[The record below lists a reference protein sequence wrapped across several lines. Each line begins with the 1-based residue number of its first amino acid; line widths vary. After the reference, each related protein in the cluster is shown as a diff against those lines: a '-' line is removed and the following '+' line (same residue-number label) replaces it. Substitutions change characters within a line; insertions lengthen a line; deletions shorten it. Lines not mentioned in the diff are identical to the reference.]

1 MYKILVVEDDNTIN
15 KMIKEV
21 LEKENFEI
29 VSAFSGTEAKLYIDS
44 YLNSYDLILLDL
56 MLPGMTG
63 EELVGYIRNKSNIP
77 IIVASAKAVQHD
89 KVQLLKAGVD
99 DYIVKPF
106 DINELVVRTTNLLK
120 RNSYKGGN
128 KAEKNIVEYKS
139 IKFEKDVFEVTINN
153 KHIDFTHREIL
164 LIQLF
169 IENPKRVFTKA
180 NLYRKIWEEEYIG
193 DDNTL
198 NVHISNIRK
207 KITKNGGEDI
217 IDTVWG
223 IGYKLK

>member
-128 KAEKNIVEYKS
+128 KEEKNIVEYKS